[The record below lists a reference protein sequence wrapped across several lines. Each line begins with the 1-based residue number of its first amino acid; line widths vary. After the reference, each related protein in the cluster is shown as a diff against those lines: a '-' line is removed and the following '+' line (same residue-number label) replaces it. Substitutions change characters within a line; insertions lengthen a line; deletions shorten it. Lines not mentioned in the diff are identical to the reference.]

1 MTTLDEYRLHTSVRS
16 ATIDRSGFLGDE
28 LTIRISCEDLRPETV
43 EQIGLDVIKSIH
55 VREEVD
61 ESRVGIYRGRPP
73 VLTKKLKI
81 RTQESVPVAICDEVV
96 LKNWTG
102 G

>member
-1 MTTLDEYRLHTSVRS
+1 MTTLDEYRLHPNARS

-28 LTIRISCEDLRPETV
+28 LTIRISCEDLRPESV

-61 ESRVGIYRGRPP
+61 ESRVDIYRGRPQ
-73 VLTKKLKI
+73 VLTKTLKI
-81 RTQESVPVAICDEVV
+81 RTQETAPLAICEEA
-96 LKNWTG
+96 
-102 G
+102 

>member
-1 MTTLDEYRLHTSVRS
+1 MTTLDEYRLHTNARS

-28 LTIRISCEDLRPETV
+28 LTIRISCEDLRPESV

-61 ESRVGIYRGRPP
+61 ESRVDIYRGRPQ

-81 RTQESVPVAICDEVV
+81 RTQETAPLAICEEA
-96 LKNWTG
+96 
-102 G
+102 

>member
-1 MTTLDEYRLHTSVRS
+1 MTTLDEYRLHTNARS

-61 ESRVGIYRGRPP
+61 ESRVDVYRGHPRALAKTVTIRRRPP
-73 VLTKKLKI
+73 GSAPDYDY
-81 RTQESVPVAICDEVV
+81 EEGS
-96 LKNWTG
+96 
-102 G
+102 